1 MCPDDD
7 EQLRAF
13 RACPVLKAEA
23 FQAWLLDVMWAACA
37 LADTRCVLG
46 MGFAGAADCVLR
58 IDS

>member
-1 MCPDDD
+1 M
-7 EQLRAF
+7 
-13 RACPVLKAEA
+13 LKAEA

-37 LADTRCVLG
+37 LADTRRVLG